1 MFINRHIE
9 KAFNECAKWNSAV
22 IITGARQIG
31 KTTLVE
37 NILPDIAKVELDDK
51 LTLEMAKKETIK
63 FMDINPPPLF
73 IDEIQYAPEIFS
85 YLKMSIDKSKK
96 KGQYFLT
103 GSQPFKLMKNVSE
116 SLTGRAGVLEMQG
129 LSLREINNEEWNAP
143 FLPTEEYL
151 LARKSN
157 HVDLSIKKLWEIIW
171 RGSYPEL
178 YEKPDYPWD
187 NYYRNY
193 LKTYI
198 ERDVRDLA
206 QVGDELQFMQFM
218 RLMAARTGQLLNLN
232 KVANDVQISQP
243 TAKRWLSILQTSG
256 IVYLLPP
263 YHNNLGKRVVKK
275 PKMYF
280 SDTGLS
286 CYLARWN
293 TPENLMTGA
302 MSGAYFETFIIN
314 EIIKSYLN
322 YGREADFYFFQDS
335 NNLEIDL
342 LIFENG
348 TIYPIEIKETGNP
361 NAGMIKKFDLLS
373 NLPDIKRGEGGVIC
387 LSGNLLP
394 LKDNDKIIPVW
405 AI

>member
-263 YHNNLGKRVVKK
+263 YHNNLGKRVVKT

-348 TIYPIEIKETGNP
+348 TIHPIEIKETGNP

-373 NLPDIKRGEGGVIC
+373 NLPDIKRGEGGVIG